1 MKIEAPTN
9 CPSCSSELVW
19 RNDLLFC
26 ENPFCVGKE
35 TQKVEHFAKTLKI
48 KGLGPATI
56 AKLGITDLQQI
67 YTLSLDNITELLGSE
82 KMAEK
87 LYKEIE
93 SSKSAT
99 LQEVLPA
106 FSIPLIGKTASE
118 KLCNVLNNI
127 RDLSEV
133 VCSEAGLGPKATE
146 NLMDWYYEGFLEGYS
161 RLPFSFKSDRKVV
174 GSKGTVCITGRLS
187 SVKTKGQAEKLLV
200 EAGYKIKPSV
210 TRDVTILLNESG
222 MESAKTKKARDMGV
236 SIITN
241 LNQLIEV

>member
-1 MKIEAPTN
+1 M
-9 CPSCSSELVW
+9 LY
-19 RNDLLFC
+19 C
-26 ENPFCVGKE
+26 ENSNCSGKDS
-35 TQKVEHFAKTLKI
+35 QRVEHFAKTLKI

-56 AKLGITDLQQI
+56 EKLGITNILQI
-67 YTLSLDNITELLGSE
+67 YSLSNIAETLGSE

-93 SSKSAT
+93 SSKRAT

-118 KLCNVLNNI
+118 KLCNVLDDINN
-127 RDLSEV
+127 LSEA

-146 NLMDWYYEGFLEGYS
+146 NIMDWYYESFLEGYN
-161 RLPFSFKSDRKVV
+161 RLPFSFKSVKQAV
-174 GSKGTVCITGRLS
+174 GNKGVVCITGRLTS
-187 SVKTKGQAEKLLV
+187 MTKGQAEKLLID
-200 EAGYKIKPSV
+200 AGYRVKSSV
-210 TRDVTILLNESG
+210 TKDVTILLNESG

-236 SIITN
+236 SVITN